1 MPNPTTMRKR
11 NGVSNIEFALV
22 LATLLA
28 PILMGVFVFGA
39 SLVREVQAIQVARE
53 VSELYS
59 RNIDFSRQ
67 SNQDIVTQYVAAGL
81 NLRDN
86 GGNNV
91 TGGGAG
97 NGLIILSTY
106 QMNPDSGTT
115 NYNKI
120 VVTKR
125 VMIGNQSLYTSIY
138 GNPPAA
144 DLGADGSVMTSPTNY
159 QDTDTAVR
167 ASNVANIITLNSGET
182 VRMVEVYFKTV
193 TFSLSSLSSGGG
205 HYSRAI
211 F

>member
-1 MPNPTTMRKR
+1 MLNPRKRER

-22 LATLLA
+22 MSTLLA
-28 PILMGVFVFGA
+28 PILMGIFVFGA

-59 RNIDFSRQ
+59 RNIDFSQ
-67 SNQDIVTQYVAAGL
+67 QGNQDIVTNYVAAGL
-81 NLRDN
+81 GMQDN
-86 GGNNV
+86 GGNTV
-91 TGGGAG
+91 FGGGTG
-97 NGLIILSTY
+97 NGVIVLSTY
-106 QMNPDSGTT
+106 EMNPDVGTA
-115 NYNKI
+115 NYNQI

-125 VMIGNQSLYTSIY
+125 VVIGNQNLYTSLY

-144 DLGADGSVMTSPTNY
+144 DVGADGSILNSPTNFM
-159 QDTDTAVR
+159 DTDTADR
-167 ASNVANIITLNSGET
+167 APNVSNIITLSSGQT

-193 TFSLSSLSSGGG
+193 TYSLNSLASGGG